1 MVDEEYDSLWAPP
14 VNDEEEVYRRIMALQ
29 EVYPDWSVW
38 DGDTYYD
45 YRYDAWGNPI
55 EGEPA
60 FGYGSDDACQG
71 FANMVSNTAFGL
83 YWGHRTLPKGTFTI
97 KDVRVGDLV
106 YETGHVSVVLE
117 VFDDHIST
125 VGGNGGGKVYWYGY
139 MDREY
144 LESSCYIETR
154 YDPECF

>member
-1 MVDEEYDSLWAPP
+1 MHCQEWVLDEKFDEYWEPP
-14 VNDEEEVYRRIMALQ
+14 VNDEEEAYRRIIALK
-29 EVYPDWSVW
+29 EEYPTWSVW
-38 DGDTYYD
+38 DGYSKYNAPWDSYH
-45 YRYDAWGNPI
+45 R
-55 EGEPA
+55 
-60 FGYGSDDACQG
+60 GYGSAYACNG
-71 FANMVSNTAFGL
+71 FAYMVSNAAFGT
-83 YWGHRTLPKGTFTI
+83 YWGEIKTLEKGTFTI
-97 KDVRVGDLV
+97 EDVRVGDLV

-139 MDREY
+139 MDRDY